1 LVGYYMAYGLLSQV
15 SGANPDVVRS
25 GGRCTPNGGCESIN
39 TGEPADWF
47 LQTMDLVG
55 VLALAAAAVLN
66 VLLLRMLT
74 ARRRNR
80 SKSPANPRP

>member
-1 LVGYYMAYGLLSQV
+1 MGE
-15 SGANPDVVRS
+15 ANPDVVRS
-25 GGRCTPNGGCESIN
+25 GGRCTPSGGCESIS

-55 VLALAAAAVLN
+55 VLALAGATVLN

-74 ARRRNR
+74 ERRRNR
-80 SKSPANPRP
+80 TQSPGNPRA